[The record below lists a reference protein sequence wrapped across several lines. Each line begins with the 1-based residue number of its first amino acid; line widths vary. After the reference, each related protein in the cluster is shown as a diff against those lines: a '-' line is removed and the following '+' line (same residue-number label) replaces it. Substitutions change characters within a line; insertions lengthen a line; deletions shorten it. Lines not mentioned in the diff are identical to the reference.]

1 MITPPL
7 MIVMSF
13 VFILFI
19 QFLYLYE
26 NVYFAYGRVENIY
39 SRKDIFIKDYSRH
52 YYFLLEKR

>member
-1 MITPPL
+1 